1 MKTAMQELLDEL
13 KDANSENNFIKT
25 TINLI
30 IDMVESKLEKEK
42 QQIID
47 AVNHKITPQ
56 SVRNSFIKDVSLGE
70 HYYNETFGEL

>member
-1 MKTAMQELLDEL
+1 MSKSAIQELLDEL
-13 KDANSENNFIKT
+13 KDANSENNLIKT

-47 AVNHKITPQ
+47 ANNAGWRTHRRKENQ
-56 SVRNSFIKDVSLGE
+56 SAED
-70 HYYNETFGEL
+70 YYNETFGEL